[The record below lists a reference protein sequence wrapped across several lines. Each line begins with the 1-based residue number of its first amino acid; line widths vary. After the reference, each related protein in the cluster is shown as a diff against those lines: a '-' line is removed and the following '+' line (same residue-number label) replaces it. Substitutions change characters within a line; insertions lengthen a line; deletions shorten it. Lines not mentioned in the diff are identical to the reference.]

1 MTDYQGIARAAAIE
15 AHGAAAVGEFSHT
28 LQEDQDQVL
37 TFLFQSKLKGYPD
50 WFIAVTLFVDGD
62 SATVSEVVL
71 APGDTSL
78 LAPKWVPWSERLA
91 DYKAL
96 QAALEAEAA
105 AAAALAGDDEEDS
118 DTEGADGEGSEKPA
132 RGAKRPR
139 RRSRRSGSS
148 RDGSAQDESGE
159 ADSADGDSADSADAE
174 VVEAPQAEEATD
186 AKKPAARGRAKKTT
200 EESAVAVVP
209 ETPEAE
215 DDSDAAGGK
224 SKSLFKWK
232 TLRGGKKRK

>member
-1 MTDYQGIARAAAIE
+1 MTDYQGLARAAAIE

-62 SATVSEVVL
+62 AATVSEVVFV
-71 APGDTSL
+71 PGDTSL

-118 DTEGADGEGSEKPA
+118 DTEGADGELSEKPA

-148 RDGSAQDESGE
+148 RDESAD
-159 ADSADGDSADSADAE
+159 ADSVDGDSGDAAEAE
-174 VVEAPQAEEATD
+174 VVEAPQAEEVTE
-186 AKKPAARGRAKKTT
+186 AKKPAPKSRGKKTAD
-200 EESAVAVVP
+200 ESAVAVVP

-224 SKSLFKWK
+224 AKSLFKWK

>member
-1 MTDYQGIARAAAIE
+1 MTDYQGLARAAAIE

-62 SATVSEVVL
+62 AATVSEVVL

-148 RDGSAQDESGE
+148 RDESADD
-159 ADSADGDSADSADAE
+159 DSVDGDSVDAADAE
-174 VVEAPQAEEATD
+174 VVEAPQAEEVTE
-186 AKKPAARGRAKKTT
+186 AKKPAAKGRAKKTT

>member
-1 MTDYQGIARAAAIE
+1 MTDYQGLARAAAIE
-15 AHGAAAVGEFSHT
+15 AHGAAAVGDFSHT

-37 TFLFQSKLKGYPD
+37 TFLFKSKLKGYPD
-50 WFIAVTLFVDGD
+50 WFIAVTIYVDGV

-105 AAAALAGDDEEDS
+105 AAAALAGDDEDDS
-118 DTEGADGEGSEKPA
+118 DTEGADGESSEKPA

-148 RDGSAQDESGE
+148 REGLAE
-159 ADSADGDSADSADAE
+159 GDSAAGDSDHSSEAE
-174 VVEAPQAEEATD
+174 ATEAPQPEEVGE
-186 AKKPAARGRAKKTT
+186 AKKPAARSRAKKIA
-200 EESAVAVVP
+200 EESTVAVVP
-209 ETPEAE
+209 ETPDAE

-224 SKSLFKWK
+224 AKSLFKWK